1 MMRRE
6 VVSAIRLERMH
17 GVDSSGVMEAAMGC
31 VDKTAGMGP
40 ARIRAMDS
48 EARRG
53 EATGSPWMSTCGTR
67 MVDDA

>member
-53 EATGSPWMSTCGTR
+53 YWLAMDVHMWHPHG
-67 MVDDA
+67 